1 MNVHLKCY
9 AESAVK
15 RKRILYR
22 AGEVRAV
29 YFEEWE
35 IELKS
40 KQVALQVEKT
50 AYASLVCFV

>member
-29 YFEEWE
+29 YFEE
-35 IELKS
+35 
-40 KQVALQVEKT
+40 
-50 AYASLVCFV
+50 